1 MKLITNEIARKLLPA
16 YELSAETGEGGKAVI
31 AKYFTPWANATW
43 FISEGMPVDTDG
55 EPTTIDKAKDWHLFG
70 FCDLGDTINAELGYV
85 MLSDLESVNGPVGLK
100 VERDLYYNDHALAE
114 VMSGAPYGRQ
124 VA

>member
-16 YELSAETGEGGKAVI
+16 YELSAETGEGGKDVI

-43 FISEGMPVDTDG
+43 FISEGMPVDDNG

-70 FCDLGDTINAELGYV
+70 FANLGDDRNAELGYV
-85 MLSDLESVNGPVGLK
+85 MLSDLESLKGPAGLT
-100 VERDLYYNDHALAE
+100 VERDLYYNGHTIAE
-114 VMSGAPYGRQ
+114 VIKETKQ
-124 VA
+124 